1 MSTLNLVPLKT
12 HLVYEY
18 DSLGTSSRIGNT
30 VLVKLAN
37 GQTKQMT
44 KLHKRPFDLVKVPK
58 NSVPTPKSPRSL
70 IAVKKPT
77 ANLTPSVSI
86 APVGKKTM
94 PMSMSTSDTES
105 DSEELAAMSI
115 PKPKRTY
122 TYYNLIKWHYCQY
135 KI

>member
-1 MSTLNLVPLKT
+1 MFRKQVSARYINFLSICSIQNYV
-12 HLVYEY
+12 
-18 DSLGTSSRIGNT
+18 LGTSRIGNT
-30 VLVKLAN
+30 VLVKLPN

-44 KLHKRPFDLVKVPK
+44 KLHKRPFDLVRVPK

-94 PMSMSTSDTES
+94 QLSMSTSETES
-105 DSEELAAMSI
+105 EGEDFPMTSI

-122 TYYNLIKWHYCQY
+122 RK
-135 KI
+135 